1 MHAWEPEK
9 EKNKEVGNFLRKMW
23 KSSSF
28 SVLVQ
33 MLFLLSLTV
42 PPMFRKSVYLFLLV
56 VVATTT
62 SFSQRAPDFFHK
74 LESRKEFDMMK
85 GEPLAK
91 NFNGI
96 ECVKLVYAV
105 ASKKLYYLESKRYRW
120 HHLFTKEVLG
130 DLDDLDQFN
139 QKNYS
144 NTSSRKYILATFNYN
159 VNTKNYFLQFAAA
172 DNPSDELI
180 NELVEKVKSSFF
192 KQDQFKILL
201 NSTVLLRRKK
211 DLEKNHKIMTSD
223 ELFKNQG
230 YQAIYRG
237 KTTGILKFLDADS
250 LKQNKNYSNTILILK
265 GNSNMIPVCKGV
277 VTTEFQTPLSHICL
291 LTASRKTPCAA
302 QKDIFSSNE
311 FRQLENKYVEITVG
325 KEAIT
330 VKPAD
335 PALIKTKKPVKK
347 LKLKVDTLTTEI
359 ADLTTLS
366 YKRKSAYGSKVCNLA
381 ELKKI
386 KFQKQSLNTPAAAF
400 GIPFYYYAQHIRK
413 SKIDGLISDFLKD
426 TVVMKSDS
434 LIERQ
439 LKRIRQGIKNVPIHP
454 VLLQKV
460 TAMCVERFGNKKV
473 RFRSSSNCED
483 EANFNGAGLYTSET
497 GIPGDT
503 SRKIEAAIKKV
514 WASLWTMR
522 AFKEREFFHVDHST
536 VFMAVLVHP
545 AFDNELVNGVAVTK
559 NLYRSYDFGFVINM
573 QKGEEEVVAPKT
585 GTICE
590 QVVSY
595 MNNNYADFYNKNRTA
610 DWISFST
617 LSPGV
622 SLLSAE
628 ELMQLTL
635 QLESIKK
642 YYYDL
647 YRLWGKVEYRDFG
660 MDVEFKVI
668 EGPDKKRSFLFKQAR
683 PYNN

>member
-1 MHAWEPEK
+1 
-9 EKNKEVGNFLRKMW
+9 
-23 KSSSF
+23 
-28 SVLVQ
+28 
-33 MLFLLSLTV
+33 
-42 PPMFRKSVYLFLLV
+42 
-56 VVATTT
+56 
-62 SFSQRAPDFFHK
+62 
-74 LESRKEFDMMK
+74 MK
-85 GEPLAK
+85 GEPLTK

-96 ECVKLVYAV
+96 ECVKLVYV
-105 ASKKLYYLESKRYRW
+105 VSNKKLYYLESKRYRW

-130 DLDDLDQFN
+130 DMDDLEQFN

-180 NELVEKVKSSFF
+180 NELVDKVKSSFF
-192 KQDQFKILL
+192 KQEQFKILL

-211 DLEKNHKIMTSD
+211 ELEKNHQTMTSD

-230 YQAIYRG
+230 YQAIYQGR
-237 KTTGILKFLDADS
+237 TYGILKFIDADS
-250 LKQNKNYSNTILILK
+250 LQQNKNYSNCILVLK
-265 GNSNMIPVCKGV
+265 GNSNMIPVCKAV

-291 LTASRKTPCAA
+291 LTASRKSPCAA
-302 QKDIFSSNE
+302 QKDVFMNTSY
-311 FRQLENKYVEITVG
+311 RQLQNKFVEVVVG
-325 KEAIT
+325 KEAVSI
-330 VKPAD
+330 KLAD
-335 PALIKTKKPVKK
+335 PTLVKNKKPVKK
-347 LKLKVDTLTTEI
+347 LKLKVDTSTTTI

-366 YKRKSAYGSKVCNLA
+366 YKQKSTYGSKACNLA

-386 KFQKQSLNTPAAAF
+386 KHQKQNLNTPANAF
-400 GIPFYYYAQHIRK
+400 GIPFYYYAQHIK
-413 SKIDGLISDFLKD
+413 KNKIHGIISEMLRDSV
-426 TVVMKSDS
+426 TMKNDS
-434 LIERQ
+434 LIEKR
-439 LKRIRQGIKNVPIHP
+439 LKRIRQGIKNVPIDP
-454 VLLQKV
+454 ALLQKV
-460 TAMCVERFGNKKV
+460 NAMCIDRFGKNKT

-483 EANFNGAGLYTSET
+483 EANFNGAGLYTSDT

-503 SRKIEAAIKKV
+503 SKKIETAIKKV

-522 AFKEREFFHVDHST
+522 AFKEREFFNVDHST

-545 AFDNELVNGVAVTK
+545 AFDNEAVNGVAVTK
-559 NLYRSYDFGFVINM
+559 NLYRSYDFGFVINI

-595 MNNNYADFYNKNRTA
+595 MNNNFADFYNKNRTA

-622 SLLSAE
+622 SLLSSE
-628 ELMQLTL
+628 ELLQLTQ

-642 YYYDL
+642 YFYDL
-647 YRLWGKVEYRDFG
+647 YKLWSKTEYRDFA
-660 MDVEFKVI
+660 MDVEFKI
-668 EGPDKKRSFLFKQAR
+668 LEGPDKKRTILFKQAR

>member
-1 MHAWEPEK
+1 MMRIFYFFLLFVFAC
-9 EKNKEVGNFLRKMW
+9 GNF
-23 KSSSF
+23 S
-28 SVLVQ
+28 
-33 MLFLLSLTV
+33 
-42 PPMFRKSVYLFLLV
+42 
-56 VVATTT
+56 A
-62 SFSQRAPDFFHK
+62 QRAPDFLHK
-74 LESRKEFDMMK
+74 LDSRKDFDMMK

-96 ECVKLVYAV
+96 ECVKLVYVLAG
-105 ASKKLYYLESKRYRW
+105 KKLYYLESKRYRW

-130 DLDDLDQFN
+130 DMDDLDQFN

-144 NTSSRKYILATFNYN
+144 NTSSRKYVLATFNYN

-172 DNPSDELI
+172 DNPSDELV
-180 NELVEKVKSSFF
+180 NELVEKVKTSFF

-211 DLEKNHKIMTSD
+211 DLEQKHKVMTSD

-230 YQAIYRG
+230 YQAIYQG
-237 KTTGILKFLDADS
+237 KTTGILKFIDADS
-250 LKQNKNYSNTILILK
+250 MKQNRNYSNTILILK
-265 GNSNMIPVCKGV
+265 GNSNMIPVCKAV

-302 QKDIFSSNE
+302 QKDVFTGE
-311 FRQLENKYVEITVG
+311 FRKLENKFVEITVG
-325 KEAIT
+325 KET
-330 VKPAD
+330 VTIKLAD
-335 PALIKTKKPVKK
+335 PALVKSKKSVKK
-347 LKLKVDTLTTEI
+347 LKLKVDTSTTTV
-359 ADLTTLS
+359 ADLLTLS
-366 YKRKSAYGSKVCNLA
+366 YKQKSAYGSKVCNLA

-386 KFQKQSLNTPAAAF
+386 KHQKQNLNTPANAF
-400 GIPFYYYAQHIRK
+400 GIPFYYYAQHIK
-413 SKIDGLISDFLKD
+413 KGKIDGLISAMLRDS
-426 TVVMKSDS
+426 VVMKNDS
-434 LIERQ
+434 LIEKN
-439 LKRIRQGIKNVPIHP
+439 LKRIRQGIKNVAMDATF
-454 VLLQKV
+454 LQKI
-460 TAMCVERFGNKKV
+460 TTMCTERFGNKKT

-497 GIPGDT
+497 GIPSDT
-503 SRKIEAAIKKV
+503 SKKIETAIKKV

-522 AFKEREFFHVDHST
+522 AFKEREFFNVDHST

-545 AFDNELVNGVAVTK
+545 AFDNEAVNGVAVTK
-559 NLYRSYDFGFVINM
+559 NLYRSYDFGFVINV

-622 SLLSAE
+622 SLLSSE
-628 ELMQLTL
+628 ELLQLTQ

-647 YRLWGKVEYRDFG
+647 YRLWGKTEYRDFA
-660 MDVEFKVI
+660 MDVEFKI
-668 EGPDKKRSFLFKQAR
+668 LEGPDKKRTILFKQAR